1 MEIEKLKSKCFD
13 LIRQKEIL
21 NIQIQNINQEIN
33 KLVQEIS
40 KQEELNKKNKNGKK

>member
-1 MEIEKLKSKCFD
+1 METEKLKSKCFD
-13 LIRQKEIL
+13 LIRQKEIQ